1 MLYLICKCSSSQ
13 VLQTQLVAQSHEE
26 RTELELSR
34 HQVPVLCVVPCECNL
49 KDHLHIIQILDSQSH
64 TEDMFFLGG
73 RILISFFLMFVR
85 GNAEKRAE
93 VEWPASLQSVFMLY
107 KIIKQRMHHTYKWH
121 LWLSPCHLQ
130 TGTSEGEASAHLS
143 VSAHSFVA
151 SD

>member
-13 VLQTQLVAQSHEE
+13 ILQTQLVAQSHEE

-49 KDHLHIIQILDSQSH
+49 KDHLHIIQTLDSQSH

-73 RILISFFLMFVR
+73 WILISFFLMFVR

-93 VEWPASLQSVFMLY
+93 VKWPASLQTVFMLY
-107 KIIKQRMHHTYKWH
+107 KIINKGCTIPINGISGYHHVICRLAQVKEK
-121 LWLSPCHLQ
+121 LQ
-130 TGTSEGEASAHLS
+130 LISQYQLIPL
-143 VSAHSFVA
+143 
-151 SD
+151 